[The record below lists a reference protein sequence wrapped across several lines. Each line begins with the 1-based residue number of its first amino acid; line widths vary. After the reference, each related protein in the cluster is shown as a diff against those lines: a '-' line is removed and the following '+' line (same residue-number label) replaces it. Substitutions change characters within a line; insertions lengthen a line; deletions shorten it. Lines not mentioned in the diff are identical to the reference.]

1 MMTKMSS
8 RTAIWLAWT
17 LCALTLVLLLCAV
30 VLFAF
35 NRHVVPQHAP
45 YLLLPEVFA
54 ALVGSLVVS
63 HKPRNPIGWFIVGHA
78 LCFSLGEFTR
88 QYATYGVVTQP
99 DSLPL
104 AQAMASPAYWIW
116 YPGVVL
122 MFCFMPLYF
131 PNGRLLSPRWRP
143 VVWLAASAAVIMPG
157 IAAVQPSDLETPGI
171 PNPLGVEA
179 LRPFTDTLESIL
191 LFWVGVV
198 IASAASLVMRF
209 RRSRGEER
217 QQIKWVVYAVVFV
230 VFYLV
235 TAEFLWGFLPDFVN
249 EILSVVALSGL
260 WAAILVAILKYRLYD
275 IDLLINRTLVYGSLT
290 ALLALVYFGG
300 VTATQAIVQAFTGQE
315 EHPQLAIVASTLVIA
330 ALFNPLRKRIQ
341 AFIDRR
347 FYRRKYDAARTMAA
361 FNARLRDETELETLS
376 GDVARVVA
384 ETMQPAHV
392 SMWLRPDTFRKRT
405 EIEGSRR

>member
-1 MMTKMSS
+1 MTKMSS
-8 RTAIWLAWT
+8 RTATWLAYT
-17 LCALTLVLLLCAV
+17 LCALTLVLLLCAF

-35 NRHVVPQHAP
+35 NRQIMSQHAP

-88 QYATYGVVTQP
+88 QYATYGVLTQP

-122 MFCFMPLYF
+122 MFCFLPLYF

-198 IASAASLVMRF
+198 IASAASLAMRF

-249 EILSVVALSGL
+249 QILSVVALSGL

-275 IDLLINRTLVYGSLT
+275 IDRIINRTLVYGSLT
-290 ALLALVYFGG
+290 GILALVYFGG
-300 VTATQAIVQAFTGQE
+300 VTATQAVLQAFTGQE
-315 EHPQLAIVASTLVIA
+315 ELPQLVIVASTLVIA
-330 ALFNPLRKRIQ
+330 ALFNPLRRRVQ
-341 AFIDRR
+341 GFVDRR
-347 FYRRKYDAARTMAA
+347 FYRRKYDARKTLEA
-361 FNARLRDETELETLS
+361 FSATLKDETDLVTLNNELVS
-376 GDVARVVA
+376 VVR
-384 ETMQPAHV
+384 ETMLPAHT
-392 SMWLRPDTFRKRT
+392 SLWLRPDTLRKGT
-405 EIEGSRR
+405 EIEGSPR